1 MGAPEVLSFAEVVLE
16 QERTRHD
23 MQKELDYFVIEHSY
37 GGRQDW
43 FWDPAMKI
51 GGCAAV
57 TACDSS
63 IYFDCYKGTT
73 GLYPFEK
80 TALTKKDYVKFGMKM
95 KPYLKPRHTGLNSL
109 DLYIEGYGK
118 YLEDKD
124 CHSIR
129 MRALP
134 GTESAEDAKQ
144 ALIHQIDAGFPV
156 PCLLLKHENPLFSDY
171 VWHWFL
177 LTGYDTA
184 GDSCMARAV
193 TYGESR
199 WVDMDDLWNTGHAQR
214 GGLILYET
222 PQ

>member
-1 MGAPEVLSFAEVVLE
+1 
-16 QERTRHD
+16 

-95 KPYLKPRHTGLNSL
+95 KPYLKPRHTGINSL

-199 WVDMDDLWNTGHAQR
+199 WLDMDDLWNTGHAQR